1 MKLSIVIPIHNEE
14 GNIGELI
21 DQIHY
26 ELKNIDHELILIDD
40 GSSDNTVNEILK
52 KKECFSKLILLT
64 RKYGQSTALKAGL
77 DYCSGELICILDG
90 DLQNNP
96 TEIVLLI
103 SEIKKNKIDMIQG
116 FRKKRQDSASKKI
129 ASKGANYFIQLL
141 FKTKLNDV
149 GCSLKIFKREI
160 LSSFIYF
167 DGFHRLIPLIAQ
179 IKGYTVA
186 EMGVSHLPRKRGK
199 SKYGISRFFS
209 VLIHLLKLKFIPE
222 SLNHEIVYLVKNKK
236 VTSSLQEQL
245 KV

>member
-1 MKLSIVIPIHNEE
+1 MKLSVVIPLHNEE
-14 GNIGELI
+14 GNVVELI
-21 DQIHY
+21 DQIYY

-52 KKECFSKLILLT
+52 KKKHYSKLIVLA

-77 DYCSGELICILDG
+77 DYCSGEWICILDG

-96 TEIVLLI
+96 KEIVLLI
-103 SEIKKNKIDMIQG
+103 SEIEKNKIDMIQG
-116 FRKKRQDSASKKI
+116 FRKKRHDSASKKI

-149 GCSLKIFKREI
+149 GCSLKFFRREI

-167 DGFHRLIPLIAQ
+167 DGFHRLMPLIAH

-186 EMGVSHLPRKRGK
+186 EMEVSHMPRKKGK
-199 SKYGISRFFS
+199 SKYGVSRFFS
-209 VLIHLLKLKFIPE
+209 VLIHLLKLKLKPE
-222 SLNHEIVYLVKNKK
+222 SLNQKIPYLVKKK
-236 VTSSLQEQL
+236 TVTATVILE
-245 KV
+245 